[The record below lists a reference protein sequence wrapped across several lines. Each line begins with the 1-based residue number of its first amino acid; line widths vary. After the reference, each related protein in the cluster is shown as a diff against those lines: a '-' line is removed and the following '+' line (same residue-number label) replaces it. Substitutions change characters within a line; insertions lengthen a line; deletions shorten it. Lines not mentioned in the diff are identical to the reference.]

1 MHSIAQSGCKVQR
14 LNIKVQILT
23 IEHSAVK
30 VFCYRHYEHFVI
42 FSAQITVILLHKLN
56 PHNNRKEPSFFS
68 SPLSSITPAVLTSMT
83 SHSPLLGCSHRCAQQ
98 VAENSWGKSK
108 TSRQSYLMAWSARP
122 LSQMSCNLV
131 PSEGAGPRATGG
143 FDRQARQPI
152 ASLLLRQRTNQRPS
166 NFHEATGASVRS
178 RWTSS
183 IMCGR
188 PNGTEFGCVSNTQK
202 APSACVTLLRH

>member
-1 MHSIAQSGCKVQR
+1 
-14 LNIKVQILT
+14 
-23 IEHSAVK
+23 
-30 VFCYRHYEHFVI
+30 
-42 FSAQITVILLHKLN
+42 
-56 PHNNRKEPSFFS
+56 
-68 SPLSSITPAVLTSMT
+68 MT

-188 PNGTEFGCVSNTQK
+188 PNGTEFGCVANTQK
-202 APSACVTLLRH
+202 APPACVTLLRHYIQNVEQRRGQLTTSLNSRDESNSSNCCFKPVTKQPD

>member
-1 MHSIAQSGCKVQR
+1 M
-14 LNIKVQILT
+14 
-23 IEHSAVK
+23 
-30 VFCYRHYEHFVI
+30 I

-56 PHNNRKEPSFFS
+56 LRNNRKEPSFFS
-68 SPLSSITPAVLTSMT
+68 SHYWALHQQDWPVWRHILLFWAAATGVLNRLQKIAEGNLKPAVRAIWWHEAPGLFLKWVVIRS
-83 SHSPLLGCSHRCAQQ
+83 LLR
-98 VAENSWGKSK
+98 
-108 TSRQSYLMAWSARP
+108 
-122 LSQMSCNLV
+122 
-131 PSEGAGPRATGG
+131 GAGPRATGG
-143 FDRQARQPI
+143 FDRQTRQPI
-152 ASLLLRQRTNQRPS
+152 ESLLLRQRTNQRPS